1 MDTKEIQ
8 KLIEFISKTD
18 LSEVKIETSDLK
30 IQVRRGASGE
40 SPKVISMPVQAV
52 EPVVVNAAPA
62 VVEVPKAAAP
72 EAAAPAVPSNLVEIK
87 SPMIGTFY
95 RSSSPDKPA
104 FVEVGDTISTGKVIC
119 ILEAMKL
126 FNEIESEI
134 SGKIVKIL
142 VEDATPV
149 EYDQPLFLVE
159 PA

>member
-1 MDTKEIQ
+1 MDTREIQ
-8 KLIEFISKTD
+8 KLIDFISKSD
-18 LSEVKIETSDLK
+18 LSEVNIETAELK
-30 IQVRRGASGE
+30 LQIKRSGT
-40 SPKVISMPVQAV
+40 A
-52 EPVVVNAAPA
+52 VVVHTPEYVSAPVAAPSIA
-62 VVEVPKAAAP
+62 AAAAP
-72 EAAAPAVPSNLVEIK
+72 TAPVPSTPPLAAQPVSSNLVEIK
-87 SPMIGTFY
+87 APMIGTFY
-95 RSSSPDKPA
+95 RSAGPGKPN
-104 FVEVGDTISTGKVIC
+104 FVEIGDEIAEGKTIC